1 MFNLDQYSSIP
12 YRNDIQG
19 LRAIGALTI
28 MVFHIWMNK
37 VSGGVDI
44 FIVVSGYLLT
54 AVYIKNI
61 KKYDYKGIGVFLINI
76 FKRIYIAAVLV
87 IAVTVVAV
95 IFIFPGSE
103 HNTLLKEA
111 IASMLQLENIQLIRK
126 STDYLGNQD
135 SPSPFQQ
142 FWALSVQVQFYLI
155 MALLLWPV
163 FLLSVRRENLKP
175 IVIVYTVLMVA
186 SFIYAN
192 YAVQV
197 DSSKAYFNTFARLWE
212 FLAGGLV
219 YLFLPMLNFNKKNSD
234 AMGLLGLLLIF
245 VAAVFLPKNA
255 PYPAY
260 PALLPVLAAVLIII
274 AGHQGNSKSV
284 HILSIKPL
292 VIIGGFA
299 FTLYLGHW
307 PILVLYKK
315 YYFIEQVGF
324 IAGMVIILAS
334 ITLAYATY
342 IWWEK
347 LFDNITKRRISYNMV
362 TASGFVIAGLVVS
375 VMALQISDNKLV
387 TEIDKVLLKYKNKE
401 YSELLFTNSE
411 ASAKIKIPYSELKV
425 SRSILPQVYH
435 NSQCHQDTV
444 KSDATSCTR
453 VDGDQDSVKLLVV
466 GSSHIVQWL
475 PALERIAQEK
485 NFRLDVMT
493 KNGCPLGI
501 TEDLSASCQQWNKNV
516 IDKTAL
522 LNPDF
527 IITNS
532 TRTFPDQPEIVSPGL
547 IATLESFKEQG
558 IPVLG
563 VRDNPRYHFEATD
576 CAMKYYA
583 GKAYHDKCSMPRDN
597 AYPVTDPALQYKHLI
612 SSMDMS
618 KAYCSV
624 EKCYTAYDDNLIYR
638 DKDHISV
645 PYVRTLQKKLETKLM
660 ALMERADAGD
670 FSASTTPVSL

>member
-1 MFNLDQYSSIP
+1 MFKLDQYASIP

-54 AVYIKNI
+54 AVYIGNI
-61 KKYDYKGIGVFLINI
+61 KKYAYKGIGVFLINI

-87 IAVTVVAV
+87 IAVTAVAV
-95 IFIFPGSE
+95 IFVFPGSE

-126 STDYLGNQD
+126 STDYLSNQD

-163 FLLSVRRENLKP
+163 FLWSIRRNDLKP
-175 IVIVYTVLMVA
+175 VVIMYVILMLA
-186 SFIYAN
+186 SFVYAH

-197 DSSKAYFNTFARLWE
+197 NPSKAYFNTFARLWE
-212 FLAGGLV
+212 FIAGGLV
-219 YLFLPMLNFNKKNSD
+219 YLFIPVINFNKKNSD
-234 AMGLLGLLLIF
+234 GMGLVGLALIF
-245 VAAVFLPKNA
+245 VAAIFLPANA

-260 PALLPVLAAVLIII
+260 PALVPVLAAVLILI

-284 HILSIKPL
+284 HLLSLKPL

-307 PILVLYKK
+307 PILVLYKQ
-315 YYFIEQVGF
+315 YYLIEQVSF
-324 IAGMVIILAS
+324 VAGMTIILVS
-334 ITLAYATY
+334 IALAYATY

-347 LFDNITKRRISYNMV
+347 LFDNITKRRISYNM
-362 TASGFVIAGLVVS
+362 AAAAGFIMAGLLIS
-375 VMALQISDNKLV
+375 VMALKVSDNKLASG
-387 TEIDKVLLKYKNKE
+387 IDKVLLKYKNKE
-401 YSELLFTNSE
+401 YSELLFTSNE
-411 ASAKIKIPYSELKV
+411 NSAKIKIPYSELKV

-435 NSQCHQDTV
+435 NSQCHQDPI
-444 KSDATSCTR
+444 KSEATSCTR
-453 VDGDQDSVKLLVV
+453 VDGDDNSIKLLVV

-475 PALERIAQEK
+475 PALEKIALEK

-493 KNGCPLGI
+493 KSGCPLGI
-501 TEDLSASCQQWNKNV
+501 TEDLSASCRQWNKNV
-516 IDKTAL
+516 IDKVAAI
-522 LNPDF
+522 NPDF

-532 TRTFPDQPEIVSPGL
+532 TRTFADKPEIVTPGL

-558 IPVLG
+558 IAVLG
-563 VRDNPRYHFEATD
+563 VRDNPRYPFEATD
-576 CAMKYYA
+576 CAMKNYTE
-583 GKAYHDKCSMPRDN
+583 KAYHDKCSMPRDD
-597 AYPVTDPALQYKHLI
+597 AYSVVDPALEYKHLI

-618 KAYCSV
+618 KAYCSL

-638 DKDHISV
+638 DKDHIGV
-645 PYVRTLQKKLETKLM
+645 PYVYTLQKKLETKLM
-660 ALMERADAGD
+660 ALVERADAGD
-670 FSASTTPVSL
+670 FSASTTP